1 MVDRSNLQYGR
12 IDFLNSIIRA
22 TEQEA
27 LKSGT
32 NSNKFTSVVQ
42 SSLSAAAET
51 MVKRRIVVASWKNR
65 KKLEKM
71 LQEIYDSG
79 LSSFLGWTITAV

>member
-12 IDFLNSIIRA
+12 IDFLNSIRA

-32 NSNKFTSVVQ
+32 NSNKFTSDVQ
-42 SSLSAAAET
+42 SPLSAAAET
-51 MVKRRIVVASWKNR
+51 GQTKESCCP
-65 KKLEKM
+65 LE
-71 LQEIYDSG
+71 E
-79 LSSFLGWTITAV
+79 

>member
-1 MVDRSNLQYGR
+1 VVDRSNLQYGR